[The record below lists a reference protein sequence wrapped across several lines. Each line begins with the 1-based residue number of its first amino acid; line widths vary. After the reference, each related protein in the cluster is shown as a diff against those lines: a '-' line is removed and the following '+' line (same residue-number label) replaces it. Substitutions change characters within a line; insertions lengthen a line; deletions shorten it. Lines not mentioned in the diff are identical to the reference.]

1 MFHYLAEMN
10 INNWRF
16 EMILYN
22 LLRKT
27 VHEFVNKLYEGI
39 LYDKLTR

>member
-10 INNWRF
+10 INKWRF

-22 LLRKT
+22 LT